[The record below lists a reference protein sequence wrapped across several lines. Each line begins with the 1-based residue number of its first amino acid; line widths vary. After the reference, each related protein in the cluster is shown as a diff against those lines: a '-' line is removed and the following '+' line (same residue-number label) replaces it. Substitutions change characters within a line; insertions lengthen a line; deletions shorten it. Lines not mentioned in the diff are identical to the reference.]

1 MFYRFMGAGQF
12 SCFPK
17 AVLQDDPYPV
27 RSLLLIGGSPILSYP
42 DSNTWREA
50 YKKARLSDRS
60 GTQPDRGLPLC

>member
-50 YKKARLSDRS
+50 YKSS
-60 GTQPDRGLPLC
+60 IV